1 MRKLLILLML
11 TVFMVTG
18 QAAPGWCD
26 GNVSLKAR
34 PGLAGIYKVNRPV
47 LIDVDVDNRGERITG
62 RLALIARGGE
72 ERNGSFGGTLY
83 GCEVDVPAGQKGS
96 YTIVVPG
103 EVVSSS
109 SLVRLTDGYKTL
121 AETSL
126 EGAGVGGGMV
136 VIPLAEKFLGS
147 SLFSWLDRKYGG
159 QVMVKYLPAEEFPD
173 RSLLLRSADIIVA
186 DRESLSRLGAGQKK
200 VLSEWVRLGGGLIL
214 SGESAAS
221 AGGVLE
227 GFIPRLSETQDSS
240 GPVQR
245 EPWGKGEI
253 ILSRQALEGI
263 DDRDGKVWEEMGFA
277 SWSQDMLSGK
287 NLEMMQFEKNNLAD
301 AGSYLPLAKSV
312 GMPVLVA
319 LWLAYIL
326 VVGPGLFILLKR
338 LRRSDLAWIM
348 IPAVAL
354 LTAVGLFTL
363 SPVNRLKAYLS
374 QTMSTVEIIDGD
386 LAEIASSGI
395 FVLPRGGTL
404 EVGGREGMLLEPLNR
419 YAQRGGS
426 SITSLSG
433 SSPRVIFEGVEYGSM
448 RQVYTYGTLQGVGTV
463 VGAVFFKEDRLQ
475 GRIVNKT
482 SFDLRDCR
490 ILVGK
495 NLVELGSIPSGGARD
510 LDEPMSRSLIVNS
523 PSEIYGVGPQTAMQ
537 SRESVFMSEYASQN
551 KGAGEVVF
559 MGWSDSPV
567 MSLKVLS
574 PSGEG
579 QEGGQTL
586 IRQKLSVQ
594 FPEGPF
600 RLPAGFIKNSILGLG
615 GAYGERPEGLTL
627 HNGSVKVTY
636 DLRETLKTDR
646 FKITAIDLQQAP
658 AEACYTVEL
667 LNRTTSGW
675 DRIEG
680 GSSVISGTEAPKY
693 VSGRGVIEIR
703 LTSLTEKAGSEG
715 IFRGI
720 TVEGVIGS

>member
-1 MRKLLILLML
+1 MRRILTLLML
-11 TVFMVTG
+11 TVLMVTG

-26 GNVSLKAR
+26 GDVSLKAR

-47 LIDVDVDNRGERITG
+47 LIDVDVDNQGGRITG
-62 RLALIARGGE
+62 RLALIPRGGE
-72 ERNGSFGGTLY
+72 DRNRWVY

-96 YTIVVPG
+96 YTIVAPG
-103 EVVSSS
+103 EVVSNS

-147 SLFSWLDRKYGG
+147 SLFSWLDKEHGG

-173 RSLLLRSADIIVA
+173 RSLLLGTADIIVA
-186 DRESLSRLGAGQKK
+186 DRESLARLGEGQKK
-200 VLSEWVRLGGGLIL
+200 VLSEWVRLGGGLVL

-221 AGGVLE
+221 AGDALE
-227 GFIPRLSETQDSS
+227 GLIPRFSEARGGS

-253 ILSRQALEGI
+253 MFFRQALESI
-263 DDRDGKVWEEMGFA
+263 DDREGKVWEEIGFA
-277 SWSQDMLSGK
+277 SWSQEILGGQKMDR
-287 NLEMMQFEKNNLAD
+287 MQSEKNNLAEG
-301 AGSYLPLAKSV
+301 GSYLPLARSV
-312 GMPVLVA
+312 AMPVLVA
-319 LWLAYIL
+319 LWLTYIL

-348 IPAVAL
+348 VPAVAL
-354 LTAVGLFTL
+354 FTAAGLFTL

-374 QTMSTVEIIDGD
+374 QTVSTVEIIDGD
-386 LAEIASSGI
+386 LAEISSSGA

-404 EVGGREGMLLEPLNR
+404 EVGGREGMLLEPLDR

-426 SITSLSG
+426 SMAALSG
-433 SSPRVIFEGVEYGSM
+433 SSPRVVFEGVEYGSM
-448 RQVYTYGTLQGVGTV
+448 RQVYSYGTLQGVGTV
-463 VGAVFFKEDRLQ
+463 EGTVFFKEDRLQ

-495 NLVELGSIPSGGARD
+495 SLVELGGLASGSALD
-510 LDEPMSRSLIVNS
+510 LDEPMSRARIVNS
-523 PSEIYGVGPQTAMQ
+523 PREIYGSGPQAAVQ
-537 SRESVFMSEYASQN
+537 SRESAYIAEIASQN
-551 KGAGEVVF
+551 KGDGEVVF
-559 MGWSDSPV
+559 MGWSDSPL
-567 MSLKVLS
+567 MTLKVLA

-579 QEGGQTL
+579 QESGRTL
-586 IRQKLSVQ
+586 IRQKLAVM

-600 RLPAGFIKNSILGLG
+600 RLPAGFIKSEVSGLG
-615 GAYGERPEGLTL
+615 GAYGENSEGLTL
-627 HNGSVKVTY
+627 HNGSVKVIY
-636 DLRETLKTDR
+636 DLRETLQTDS
-646 FKITAIDLQQAP
+646 FNITAIDLQKAP
-658 AEACYTVEL
+658 AEAGYTVEL
-667 LNRTTSGW
+667 LNPATSGW

-680 GSSVISGTEAPKY
+680 GSSVISGTEAQKY

-703 LTSLTEKAGSEG
+703 LTSLTEKPDKEG
-715 IFRGI
+715 IFSGI
-720 TVEGVIGS
+720 TVEGAIGS